1 MLLLDVLQDIAII
14 LWFFGSKI
22 TNKLGL
28 FGFALF
34 YIFCILK
41 LMFAVK
47 EIL

>member
-14 LWFFGSKI
+14 LYLFGSKI
-22 TNKLGL
+22 TNRIGL
-28 FGFALF
+28 VGAVC
-34 YIFCILK
+34 IFLYCILK